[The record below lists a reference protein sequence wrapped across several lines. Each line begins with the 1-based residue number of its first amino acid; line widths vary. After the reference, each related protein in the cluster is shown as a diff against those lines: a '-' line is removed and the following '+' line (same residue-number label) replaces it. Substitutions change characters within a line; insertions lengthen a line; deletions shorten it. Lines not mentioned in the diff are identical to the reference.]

1 MKKILMFGVAMLALS
16 GCAGEPP
23 PPPPAPPPPPSSE
36 APPPPPAKDPDDQCG
51 AAAAQRFVGG
61 PRTEIPVPV
70 RPEKQR
76 VLCTTCAATMDFHP
90 DRLNFFYDAET
101 GIVKRVSCG

>member
-1 MKKILMFGVAMLALS
+1 MKNILMFGVAVLALS

-23 PPPPAPPPPPSSE
+23 PPPSAPPPPRSE
-36 APPPPPAKDPDDQCG
+36 APPPPPANDPDDKCG
-51 AAAAQRFVGG
+51 AAAAQRFVGR

-70 RPEKQR
+70 RPDKQR

-101 GIVKRVSCG
+101 GIVKRASCG